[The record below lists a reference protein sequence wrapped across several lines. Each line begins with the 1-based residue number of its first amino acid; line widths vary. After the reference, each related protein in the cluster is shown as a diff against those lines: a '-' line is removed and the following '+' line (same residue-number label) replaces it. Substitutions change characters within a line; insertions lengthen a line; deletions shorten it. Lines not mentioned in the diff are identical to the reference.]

1 MFLANVQTY
10 NGSCTINAGCNPSQ
24 NLYCN
29 VTEQY
34 PNTCQCLP
42 YNYWSSSTKT
52 CVAQKIST
60 NPCSSTSECLSESGL
75 YCSVTCQCKSNYY
88 WSSPLKVCIKKA
100 TYGEQC
106 TATTYDSTLNLIC
119 GGSGYS
125 VCPVNTFWNGS
136 YCGKLALIL

>member
-1 MFLANVQTY
+1 MQTY
-10 NGSCTINAGCNPSQ
+10 NGSCAIDAGCNPSQ

-29 VTEQY
+29 VTEQF

-42 YNYWSSSTKT
+42 YNYWSSLSST

-75 YCSVTCQCKSNYY
+75 YCSGTCQCRTNYF
-88 WSSPLKVCIKKA
+88 WLSALKVCIRRA

-106 TATTYDSTLNLIC
+106 TVIPQDSTLNLIC

-125 VCPVNTFWNGS
+125 VCPANTFWNGS
-136 YCGKLALIL
+136 YCGTAYFLYFFIS